1 MNLKT
6 VSFPGEDIT
15 FVTPTWDDMNQLAFS
30 IAKDILQPN
39 GTSKKIDRI
48 VTLAKGGWPMT
59 RSLVDF
65 LSIKEVASMGVRFY
79 KGINDRLQKPEIYQD
94 LPVSVAGE
102 TVLLFDDV
110 ADTGESLRFVKEHL
124 QNIGVKEI
132 ITATLFYKPR
142 SEIKPDFFGAQVTG
156 WIVFPYDVVEAIYM
170 FKDAWK
176 EKGLNPEEIEDR
188 FVQLGAKKEWLS
200 LYL

>member
-1 MNLKT
+1 MALRT
-6 VSFPGEDIT
+6 VSFPNEDIT
-15 FVTPTWDDMNQLAFS
+15 YVVPTWDDMNELAFAIS
-30 IAKDILQPN
+30 NDILK
-39 GTSKKIDRI
+39 TEEKIDRI

-65 LSIKEVASMGVRFY
+65 LSVKEVASVGVRFY
-79 KGINDRLQKPEIYQD
+79 KGINERLEKPEIYQD

-110 ADTGESLRFVKEHL
+110 ADTGESLEFVGDHL
-124 QNIGVKEI
+124 LALGVKKV

-142 SEIKPDFFGAQVTG
+142 SKVVPDFYGTTVNG

-170 FKDAWK
+170 FKDTWK
-176 EKGLNPEEIEDR
+176 EKGLTSGEIENR
-188 FVQLGAKKEWLS
+188 FIQLGAKKEWLS